1 MHFCLWNFHNFNFK
15 RFNLH
20 SCTPFGKSFPQNI
33 VANPNKIRNVSPLVE
48 GEGKYLESL
57 GKPDK
62 ENTVINHNKK
72 KYKKIKRNKK

>member
-1 MHFCLWNFHNFNFK
+1 M
-15 RFNLH
+15 H